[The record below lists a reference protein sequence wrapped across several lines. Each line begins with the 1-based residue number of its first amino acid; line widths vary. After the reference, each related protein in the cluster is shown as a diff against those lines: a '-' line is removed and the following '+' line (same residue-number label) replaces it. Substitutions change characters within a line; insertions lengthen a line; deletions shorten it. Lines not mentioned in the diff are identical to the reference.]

1 MAKAQDLVFPV
12 NREPDDSPVLRKG
25 KFITNVPRAISEF
38 ENAMQ
43 NFPTKKVLY
52 RAVFRGKGLEFDTYR
67 DFSFDDD
74 ADMIDW
80 KASLRANNLLAR
92 KYVEERDLNVF
103 FLVDVSNSMLFGSDK
118 RLKAEYITEL
128 VGALSHLIISAGDR
142 VGLVMFNK
150 GIVKVLHPSSSK
162 NQFALL
168 VKHLTDPSFYGGGF
182 DLNAAVEHVLKTVKS
197 EYTTFILVSDFI
209 QTRKSSARALR
220 LMGSRFETL
229 AIIVRDPMDETLS
242 DTGCQFSIQDP
253 YSGKQMILD
262 PAIAAEKYH
271 HNALLQK
278 ARMKDIFKAARI
290 DFLDL
295 MINKSFAIPVS
306 TFLKSRANGGI

>member
-1 MAKAQDLVFPV
+1 MRAKSLVFPV
-12 NREPDDSPVLRKG
+12 SRSPDDSPVLRKG
-25 KFITNVPRAISEF
+25 NFQTNVPRAIAEF

-43 NFPTKKVLY
+43 SFPTKKVLY
-52 RAVFRGKGLEFDTYR
+52 RAVFRGKGLEFDSYR
-67 DFSFDDD
+67 DFAQDDD

-80 KASLRANNLLAR
+80 KASLRANNLLAK
-92 KYVEERDLNVF
+92 KYIEERDLNVF

-128 VGALSHLIISAGDR
+128 VAALSHLIISSGDR
-142 VGLVMFNK
+142 VGLVMFNN

-168 VKHLTDPSFYGGGF
+168 IKHLMDPSFYGGGF
-182 DLNAAVEHVLKTVKS
+182 DLNAAIEHVLRTVKS
-197 EYTTFILVSDFI
+197 EYTTFILISDFI
-209 QTRKSSARALR
+209 QTRKTSARALR
-220 LMGSRFETL
+220 LMGSRFETM
-229 AIIVRDPMDETLS
+229 AIIVRDPMDETLP
-242 DTGCQFSIQDP
+242 DTGYQFSIQDP

-278 ARMKDIFKAARI
+278 ARMKDIFKKSRV

-295 MINKSFAIPVS
+295 MTNKQFAIPVS
-306 TFLKSRANGGI
+306 TFLKSRALGGS